1 MEVDTGAAIS
11 VISKCTYDRL
21 FPNLEIVKPSVRL
34 KTYTGEAMKLIGE
47 ITAEA
52 KYGEQSH
59 TLSLMIVDGNG
70 PSLLGR
76 DWLHSFT
83 LDWKHIASMKID
95 NTHKELDKLLTSY
108 SEVFEDKLGP
118 IRHFEAK
125 LRVKEG
131 ATPKFHK
138 PRNVPFSMKEKI
150 SKELD
155 RLEAEGVIENI
166 NYSEWA
172 APLVPV
178 PKPDGRVRLC
188 GDYKV
193 TINPV
198 LEVDRYPLP
207 RPEDLFATLTGGQ
220 RFTKLDLKQAYL
232 QMVLDN
238 DSRRYATINTHQ
250 GLYQFTRVPFGIAPA
265 PAVFQKMMD
274 TILQGM
280 TKVICYIDDV
290 LVTGSNDQEH
300 LANLAE
306 VLKRM
311 KHHDIRLKRS
321 KCRFLQDS
329 VEYLGHVIDRNGL
342 HTSSDKVEAV
352 LKAPRPKN
360 VRELQAFLGS
370 IHYYGKFMQNLST
383 LLHPLNELLKNDTR
397 WNWTEECEK
406 AFEEAKQ
413 KLMEAKVLAHY
424 NPDRPLRL
432 AADASA
438 YGIGAVI
445 SHVLSDGTE
454 HPIAYASCTL
464 TKSEQNYA
472 QLEKEALS
480 LIFGINKFHSYLYGR
495 KFVLYTD
502 HKPLTTI
509 LGPKQGIPPLAAS
522 RLQRWALIL
531 AGYDYKI
538 EYKSTTAHANAD
550 MLSRLPI
557 VPSKQTT
564 VVNKTTM
571 LNIQQIETLP
581 FNSDSAKELY

>member
-1 MEVDTGAAIS
+1 M
-11 VISKCTYDRL
+11 
-21 FPNLEIVKPSVRL
+21 
-34 KTYTGEAMKLIGE
+34 
-47 ITAEA
+47 
-52 KYGEQSH
+52 
-59 TLSLMIVDGNG
+59 
-70 PSLLGR
+70 
-76 DWLHSFT
+76 
-83 LDWKHIASMKID
+83 
-95 NTHKELDKLLTSY
+95 
-108 SEVFEDKLGP
+108 
-118 IRHFEAK
+118 
-125 LRVKEG
+125 
-131 ATPKFHK
+131 
-138 PRNVPFSMKEKI
+138 
-150 SKELD
+150 D
-155 RLEAEGVIENI
+155 RLEAGVIEKV

-198 LEVDRYPLP
+198 LEVDQYPLP
-207 RPEDLFATLTGGQ
+207 RPEDLFAILSGGQ

-280 TKVICYIDDV
+280 TKVICFIDDV

-383 LLHPLNELLKNDTR
+383 LLHPLNELLKNDT
-397 WNWTEECEK
+397 
-406 AFEEAKQ
+406 
-413 KLMEAKVLAHY
+413 MEAPVLAHY

-445 SHVLSDGTE
+445 SHVLSDGME
-454 HPIAYASCTL
+454 HPIA
-464 TKSEQNYA
+464 YA
-472 QLEKEALS
+472 QLEKEAFS

-531 AGYDYKI
+531 AEYDYKI

-564 VVNKTTM
+564 VVNETTM
-571 LNIQQIETLP
+571 LIIQQIETLP
-581 FNSDSAKELY
+581 LTVTQLRNSTRYDRVLCKVLQYTKTTWPTESPSDNLRPYWNHRNELSVG